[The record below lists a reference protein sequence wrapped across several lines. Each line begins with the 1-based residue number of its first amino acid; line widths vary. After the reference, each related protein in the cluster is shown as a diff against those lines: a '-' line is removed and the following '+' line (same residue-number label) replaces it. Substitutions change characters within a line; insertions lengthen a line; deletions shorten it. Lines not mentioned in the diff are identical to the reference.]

1 MRPAAAIL
9 AAGFALL
16 VPAATWAAP
25 PPETPAAPLSCG
37 GSEPF
42 WSLTLDA
49 RGNARFSDGNGREVS
64 ARYTL
69 QQSRN
74 TTLMAGTT
82 FGPGDSV
89 RAVITNNSCVESMS
103 DEDTDDPYEIAV
115 FYDGTLLSGCCN
127 PG

>member
-1 MRPAAAIL
+1 MRPAAVLL

-16 VPAATWAAP
+16 APAAVGATP
-25 PPETPAAPLSCG
+25 PPETPAAPLSCS

-49 RGNARFSDGNGREVS
+49 QGNARFSDGNGREVS

-69 QQSRN
+69 QPSRN
-74 TTLMAGTT
+74 TTLIAGAT
-82 FGPGDSV
+82 FGPEDSV
-89 RAVITNNSCVESMS
+89 RVVITNNSCVESMS

-115 FYDGTLLSGCCN
+115 FYDGSLLSGCCN